1 MKIQHLRCTANI
13 WYIIECLKNET
24 IFIEV
29 FGSNPVMKVLDFLI
43 TFQQFDYPL
52 TEIARNAEVGYST
65 LLAFWPKLEKNKI
78 YVLMGPNGSGKSTLA
93 MSIAGHPLYLI
104 KKGKIIFN
112 EKNITKA
119 SPDER
124 SQSGIFLSFQ
134 SPLSLSGVNI
144 YSLLRTAIAG
154 RKDPLA
160 LREEIEKTAKLLK
173 IKKELLDRSLNEGA
187 SGGERKKIELL
198 QAAILDPKFIIF
210 DEIDTG
216 VDIDALKTIAQFMEK
231 NKKGKTYLLIT
242 HYNRIL
248 KYVKPDV
255 VLVMME
261 GKIVKRGNYKL
272 AEEIEKNGYEKI

>member
-1 MKIQHLRCTANI
+1 MLELKNLTITVADKK
-13 WYIIECLKNET
+13 IIEGFN
-24 IFIEV
+24 F
-29 FGSNPVMKVLDFLI
+29 N
-43 TFQQFDYPL
+43 FQ
-52 TEIARNAEVGYST
+52 
-65 LLAFWPKLEKNKI
+65 KNKI

-93 MSIAGHPLYLI
+93 MSIAGHPSYLI
-104 KKGKIIFN
+104 KKGKILFN

-124 SQSGIFLSFQ
+124 SQLGIFLSFQ
-134 SPLSLSGVNI
+134 SPLSLSGVSI

-187 SGGERKKIELL
+187 SGGEKKKLELL

-248 KYVKPDV
+248 KYVKPDE

-272 AEEIEKNGYEKI
+272 AEEIEKSGYSKL

>member
-1 MKIQHLRCTANI
+1 ML
-13 WYIIECLKNET
+13 ELKNLT
-24 IFIEV
+24 INVSDKKI
-29 FGSNPVMKVLDFLI
+29 I
-43 TFQQFDYPL
+43 
-52 TEIARNAEVGYST
+52 RN
-65 LLAFWPKLEKNKI
+65 LNLKLEKNKI

-134 SPLSLSGVNI
+134 SPLSLSGVSI

>member
-1 MKIQHLRCTANI
+1 MLELKNLAITVADKK
-13 WYIIECLKNET
+13 IIE
-24 IFIEV
+24 
-29 FGSNPVMKVLDFLI
+29 DFNFN
-43 TFQQFDYPL
+43 FQ
-52 TEIARNAEVGYST
+52 
-65 LLAFWPKLEKNKI
+65 KNKI

-93 MSIAGHPLYLI
+93 MSIAGHPSYLI
-104 KKGKIIFN
+104 KKGKIFFN
-112 EKNITKA
+112 EKNITES

-134 SPLSLSGVNI
+134 SPLSLAGVTVF
-144 YSLLRTAIAG
+144 SLLRTAIAG

-216 VDIDALKTIAQFMEK
+216 VDVDALKTIAQFMEK

-255 VLVMME
+255 VLVMIN
-261 GKIVKRGNYKL
+261 GKIVKQGNYRL

>member
-1 MKIQHLRCTANI
+1 MLELKNLAITVADKK
-13 WYIIECLKNET
+13 IIEGFN
-24 IFIEV
+24 F
-29 FGSNPVMKVLDFLI
+29 N
-43 TFQQFDYPL
+43 FQ
-52 TEIARNAEVGYST
+52 
-65 LLAFWPKLEKNKI
+65 KNKI

-93 MSIAGHPLYLI
+93 MSIAGHPSYFI

-134 SPLSLSGVNI
+134 SPLSLAGVTVF
-144 YSLLRTAIAG
+144 SLLRTAIAG
-154 RKDPLA
+154 RKDPLV

-210 DEIDTG
+210 DEIYTR
-216 VDIDALKTIAQFMEK
+216 VAVDALKTIAQFMEK

-255 VLVMME
+255 VLVMIN
-261 GKIVKRGNYKL
+261 GRIVKQGDYSL

>member
-1 MKIQHLRCTANI
+1 ML
-13 WYIIECLKNET
+13 ELKNLT
-24 IFIEV
+24 INVSDKTI
-29 FGSNPVMKVLDFLI
+29 I
-43 TFQQFDYPL
+43 
-52 TEIARNAEVGYST
+52 RN
-65 LLAFWPKLEKNKI
+65 LNLKLEKNKV

-93 MSIAGHPLYLI
+93 LTLMGHPLYQI
-104 KKGKIIFN
+104 KSGKILFQKKDITN
-112 EKNITKA
+112 EESDKRANA
-119 SPDER
+119 
-124 SQSGIFLSFQ
+124 GIFLSFQ
-134 SPLSLSGVNI
+134 SPLALSGVSI
-144 YSLLRTAIAG
+144 FSLLRTAIAG
-154 RKDPLA
+154 KKDPLT

-216 VDIDALKTIAQFMEK
+216 VDVDALKTIAQFMEK

-255 VLVMME
+255 VLVMIN
-261 GKIVKRGNYKL
+261 GRIVKQGDYSL

>member
-1 MKIQHLRCTANI
+1 MLT
-13 WYIIECLKNET
+13 LKNLT
-24 IFIEV
+24 V
-29 FGSNPVMKVLDFLI
+29 SVANKLI
-43 TFQQFDYPL
+43 IKDL
-52 TEIARNAEVGYST
+52 N
-65 LLAFWPKLEKNKI
+65 LNLEKNKI

-93 MSIAGHPLYLI
+93 MSIAGHPSYLI

-134 SPLSLSGVNI
+134 SPLSLAGVTVF
-144 YSLLRTAIAG
+144 SLLRTAIAG
-154 RKDPLA
+154 RKDPLE

-173 IKKELLDRSLNEGA
+173 IKKELLERSFNEGT
-187 SGGERKKIELL
+187 SGGEKKKLELL
-198 QAAILDPKFIIF
+198 QATILNPKFIMF

-216 VDIDALKTIAQFMEK
+216 VDVDALKTIAQFMQK

-248 KYVKPDV
+248 KYVKPDE

-272 AEEIEKNGYEKI
+272 AEEIEKEGYNQLLG

>member
-1 MKIQHLRCTANI
+1 MLT
-13 WYIIECLKNET
+13 LKNLSVSISNKT
-24 IFIEV
+24 IIKDLSLNF
-29 FGSNPVMKVLDFLI
+29 
-43 TFQQFDYPL
+43 
-52 TEIARNAEVGYST
+52 
-65 LLAFWPKLEKNKI
+65 EKNKV

-93 MSIAGHPLYLI
+93 MSIAGHPLYLV
-104 KKGKIIFN
+104 KKGRILFAG
-112 EKNITKA
+112 KNITKA
-119 SPDER
+119 NPDER

-134 SPLSLSGVNI
+134 SPLSLSGVSI

-255 VLVMME
+255 VLIMVN
-261 GKIVKRGNYKL
+261 GKIVKTGNHEL
-272 AEEIEKNGYEKI
+272 AEEVEKEGYTDIVKS

>member
-1 MKIQHLRCTANI
+1 ML
-13 WYIIECLKNET
+13 ELKN
-24 IFIEV
+24 
-29 FGSNPVMKVLDFLI
+29 LAI
-43 TFQQFDYPL
+43 TVADKK
-52 TEIARNAEVGYST
+52 IIRN
-65 LLAFWPKLEKNKI
+65 LNLKLEKNKI

-134 SPLSLSGVNI
+134 SPLSLSGVSLF
-144 YSLLRTAIAG
+144 SLLRTAIAG

>member
-1 MKIQHLRCTANI
+1 ML
-13 WYIIECLKNET
+13 ELKNLT
-24 IFIEV
+24 INVSDKKI
-29 FGSNPVMKVLDFLI
+29 I
-43 TFQQFDYPL
+43 
-52 TEIARNAEVGYST
+52 RN
-65 LLAFWPKLEKNKI
+65 LNLKLEKNKI